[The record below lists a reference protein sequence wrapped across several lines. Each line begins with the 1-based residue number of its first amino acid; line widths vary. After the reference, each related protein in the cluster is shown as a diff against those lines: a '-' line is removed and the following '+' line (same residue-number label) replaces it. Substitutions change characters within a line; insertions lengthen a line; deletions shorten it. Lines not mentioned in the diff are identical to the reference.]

1 MTDPDPDNEN
11 TLSVSPS
18 DLGRLAIRGT
28 ATIRTYVDGIR
39 VLDPANAGITFSS
52 ADTSV
57 ATVTADGT
65 VTAIATGNTTITISL
80 NNGQE
85 ISVNVEVHS

>member
-1 MTDPDPDNEN
+1 M
-11 TLSVSPS
+11 
-18 DLGRLAIRGT
+18 
-28 ATIRTYVDGIR
+28 
-39 VLDPANAGITFSS
+39 LDPANAGITFSS